1 MRVAKKQAAEAAE
14 HGGTAASAEEL
25 AAALANQQTRHARRL
40 YVGGIPSTTEQE
52 VAAFFN
58 DIISR
63 ALHAPGQEFVIDVF
77 INHERRFAFVELKGV
92 ELTSECMR
100 LDGMMYKDSQLKIRR
115 PNDYDPAKLP
125 PPSGQHPTLDLS
137 VLGMAPAGV
146 PDSPNKLFIGGL
158 PPTFTDEQVQMIL
171 QAVGPLRAFQLVRDA
186 SALASRGY
194 GFAEYADPAHTDIA
208 IEKLDGQMLGD
219 KPMIVRRAV
228 AQTTAAPGAAAPSAV
243 SMLSQPQLAM
253 QPSTVAVFRGV
264 LLPESAANEELRQ
277 RVQSDMESEAGK
289 FGTVKK
295 ILVGTESA
303 AGRVFVEWED
313 MACAMAA
320 VRLLT
325 GRTYGGRAIN
335 GETFPVEDWVAERY
349 A

>member
-1 MRVAKKQAAEAAE
+1 
-14 HGGTAASAEEL
+14 
-25 AAALANQQTRHARRL
+25 
-40 YVGGIPSTTEQE
+40 
-52 VAAFFN
+52 
-58 DIISR
+58 
-63 ALHAPGQEFVIDVF
+63 
-77 INHERRFAFVELKGV
+77 
-92 ELTSECMR
+92 
-100 LDGMMYKDSQLKIRR
+100 
-115 PNDYDPAKLP
+115 
-125 PPSGQHPTLDLS
+125 
-137 VLGMAPAGV
+137 MAPAGV

-186 SALASRGY
+186 GALASRGY

-228 AQTTAAPGAAAPSAV
+228 AHTTAAPGAAAPSAV